1 MTTSSTSVSS
11 SGGITV
17 SGVGSGIDTSA
28 IVSALVKASTSPKQ
42 TQITKAESA
51 TNTTLSGIGS
61 LKSALAAFQT
71 AAAALN
77 NTNTFMGLTSTSSL
91 ESAVKVTSD
100 NTASTGSYTVVVN
113 KIATASKV
121 ASQLFTSGAT
131 TAISSGTLAISQG
144 GKNYSVD
151 VGSGATLSSVRDSIN
166 SSLSSSGISANIV
179 TDAKGSRLVL
189 TSTTTG
195 AGSDISTSGIPELTI
210 DGTGKLDPTNTSSA
224 GYITDRPVDASY
236 SIDGLEMTSSS
247 NQINS
252 AVSGLSLTL
261 KGITGN
267 AGATIS
273 VASDSDT
280 LKKSVQTFVDA
291 YNTMMTVVNNQTK
304 VTATGAT
311 SSTSTSA
318 ATTSGPLTGDPMVR
332 KLVAEIHGAL
342 TSVSTSSG
350 SLSVLSQLGVG
361 TNSTTGLLSLD
372 DTKWNKAMT
381 TQYGNVAN
389 LFTGKDGLL
398 TRMSGI
404 LDGYTQT
411 GGVLETRQKSLNA
424 KLSDLDDQQATL
436 DRRTDSLTAVLTA
449 KYTAMDTL
457 VAQLNATSSSVLK
470 TLEAMTKSNSD

>member
-91 ESAVKVTSD
+91 ESVAKVTSD
-100 NTASTGSYTVVVN
+100 NTASTGSYALKVD

-121 ASQLFTSGAT
+121 SSQLFTSGT
-131 TAISSGTLAISQG
+131 STAISSGTLSITQG
-144 GKNYSVD
+144 DKSYSVT
-151 VGSGATLSSVRDSIN
+151 VGSGATLSTVRDSIN
-166 SSLSSSGISANIV
+166 ASLTSSGISANIV

-195 AGSDISTSGIPELTI
+195 AGSDISTSGISELTI
-210 DGTGKLDPTNTSSA
+210 DGTAKLDPSNTSSA
-224 GYITDRPVDASY
+224 GYITDRPIDASY
-236 SIDGLEMTSSS
+236 SIDGLAMTSSS
-247 NQINS
+247 NSINS

-261 KGITGN
+261 TG
-267 AGATIS
+267 AGSSTIS

-342 TSVSTSSG
+342 TSVSTTSG

-389 LFTGKDGLL
+389 LFTGKDGLI

-436 DRRTDSLTAVLTA
+436 DRRTDSLTAILTA

>member
-1 MTTSSTSVSS
+1 MTSTTSSTSVSS

-28 IVSALVKASTSPKQ
+28 IVSALVKASTAPKQ
-42 TQITKAESA
+42 TQITKAEAA

-77 NTNTFMGLTSTSSL
+77 NTNTFMGLTSTSSM
-91 ESAVKVTSD
+91 ESVAKVTSD
-100 NTASTGSYTVVVN
+100 NTASTGSYALSVGN
-113 KIATASKV
+113 IATASKV
-121 ASQLFTSGAT
+121 SSQLFTSGTT
-131 TAISSGTLAISQG
+131 TAISSGTLAITQG
-144 GKNYSVD
+144 GKSYSVT
-151 VGSGATLSSVRDSIN
+151 VGSGATLGSVRDSIN

-179 TDAKGSRLVL
+179 TDSKGSRLVL

-195 AGSDISTSGIPELTI
+195 AGSDISTSGISELTI
-210 DGTGKLDPTNTSSA
+210 DGTAKLDPSNTSSA
-224 GYITDRPVDASY
+224 GYITDRPVDANY
-236 SIDGLEMTSSS
+236 SIDGLAMTSSS
-247 NQINS
+247 NKISS

-261 KGITGN
+261 TGQ
-267 AGATIS
+267 GASTIS

-280 LKKSVQTFVDA
+280 LKKSVQSFVDA

-311 SSTSTSA
+311 SSTSSSA
-318 ATTSGPLTGDPMVR
+318 ATTSGPLTGDSMVR
-332 KLVAEIHGAL
+332 KLVSEIHGAL
-342 TSVSTSSG
+342 TSVSTTSG

-372 DTKWNKAMT
+372 DTKWNTAMT

-470 TLEAMTKSNSD
+470 TLEAMSKSDD

>member
-91 ESAVKVTSD
+91 ESVAKVTSD
-100 NTASTGSYTVVVN
+100 NTASTGSYALKVD

-121 ASQLFTSGAT
+121 SSQLFTSGT
-131 TAISSGTLAISQG
+131 STAISSGTLSITQG
-144 GKNYSVD
+144 DKSYSVT
-151 VGSGATLSSVRDSIN
+151 VGSGATLSTVRDSIN
-166 SSLSSSGISANIV
+166 ASLTSSGISANIV

-195 AGSDISTSGIPELTI
+195 AGSDISTSGISELTI
-210 DGTGKLDPTNTSSA
+210 DGTAKLDPSNTSSA
-224 GYITDRPVDASY
+224 GYITDRPIDASY
-236 SIDGLEMTSSS
+236 SIDGLAMTSSS
-247 NQINS
+247 NSINS

-261 KGITGN
+261 TG
-267 AGATIS
+267 AGSSTIS

-342 TSVSTSSG
+342 TSVSTTSG

-436 DRRTDSLTAVLTA
+436 DRRTDSLTAILTA

>member
-91 ESAVKVTSD
+91 ESVAKVTSD
-100 NTASTGSYTVVVN
+100 NTASTGSYALAVDN
-113 KIATASKV
+113 IATASKV
-121 ASQLFTSGAT
+121 SSQLFTSGT
-131 TAISSGTLAISQG
+131 STAISSGTLSITQG
-144 GKNYSVD
+144 DKSYSVT
-151 VGSGATLSSVRDSIN
+151 VGSGATLSTVRDSIN
-166 SSLSSSGISANIV
+166 ASLTSSGISANIV

-195 AGSDISTSGIPELTI
+195 AGSDISTSGISELTI
-210 DGTGKLDPTNTSSA
+210 DGTAQLDPSNTSSA
-224 GYITDRPVDASY
+224 GYITKRPVDASY
-236 SIDGLEMTSSS
+236 SIDGLAMTSSS
-247 NQINS
+247 NSISS

-261 KGITGN
+261 TG
-267 AGATIS
+267 AGSSTIS